1 MTNPTRKT
9 LVRGSTLGAGVM
21 LALAL
26 LVIVNY
32 LGWKYHERFDWTRSE
47 IHSLSEKTE
56 NVLASLDQP
65 VEIIVF
71 LTPMQGNPEIY
82 QQVRNLVQLYEA
94 ASQQISV
101 RFMDP
106 ARNLAEA
113 QQLAERFELAN
124 PNVVVVASG
133 DDKRILLESELARMD
148 FSGGMGAA
156 PTLSD
161 FRGEQAIT
169 GAILELAQERKPKIL
184 FTTGHGERSLDDF
197 GPEGFSTLRDLLNL
211 ENLEAEEWA
220 SLNQPTVP
228 EDADLVVIAAP
239 DATFLEPELEVLGT
253 WAATGGRLLLL
264 LDPELAATGGLGGTG
279 LSEWLAGYGIEVGD
293 DVVVDPASRIPFFG
307 ADTFY
312 AESYGNHPVT
322 DTLRDENLPVLLSLV
337 RSVRSAEDDGDTSA
351 GEPEIT
357 ELLFTSTDGWGETDL
372 SNLGGV
378 EQDDD
383 DLAGP
388 VALGVVVEQEL
399 DDATDEEG
407 TAEDVE
413 SDAESDD
420 SEASEDQGDAIGES
434 DDIKSDD
441 VKSDDEASDGEGR
454 DAEGSDRGRS
464 MRLVVL
470 GDSDF
475 AANRLLQTNAANQVL
490 LSDILNWMVERE
502 ELTGIP
508 PKEPE
513 QVRLNLSRP
522 EVNWIRTLALA
533 VLPVASILLGLGI
546 WYQRRR

>member
-1 MTNPTRKT
+1 MTNPTRKI

-56 NVLASLDQP
+56 NVLASLDEP

-94 ASQQISV
+94 ASQRVSV

-124 PNVVVVASG
+124 PNVVVIASG
-133 DDKRILLESELARMD
+133 DDKRILLESELAEMD
-148 FSGGMGAA
+148 FSGGMGTA
-156 PTLSD
+156 PTLSS
-161 FRGEQAIT
+161 FRGEQALT
-169 GAILELAQERKPKIL
+169 GAILELAEQRKPKIL
-184 FTTGHGERSLDDF
+184 FTTGHGERSLDEF
-197 GPEGFSTLRDLLNL
+197 GPDGFSTLRDLLNL

-220 SLNQPTVP
+220 SLNQPRVP
-228 EDADLVVIAAP
+228 EDADLVIVARP
-239 DATFLEPELEVLGT
+239 TATFLEPELEVLGT

-264 LDPELAATGGLGGTG
+264 LDPELAVSGGLGGTG
-279 LSEWLAGYGIEVGD
+279 LSEWLAGYGVEVGA

-312 AESYGNHPVT
+312 AESYGSHAVT
-322 DTLRDENLPVLLSLV
+322 RTLQDEGLPVLLSLV
-337 RSVRSAEDDGDTSA
+337 RSVRRAESGGDSSA

-357 ELLFTSTDGWGETDL
+357 ELLFTSSDGWAERDL
-372 SNLGGV
+372 SNLGAV
-378 EQDDD
+378 EQNDD

-399 DDATDEEG
+399 EPPSDEAAGEDEPGDEEDAE
-407 TAEDVE
+407 TESAEVAEDGN
-413 SDAESDD
+413 AED
-420 SEASEDQGDAIGES
+420 EAAEGES
-434 DDIKSDD
+434 EEDE
-441 VKSDDEASDGEGR
+441 VEEDEA
-454 DAEGSDRGRS
+454 AEETGARA

-490 LSDILNWMVERE
+490 VSDILNWMVERE

-522 EVNWIRTLALA
+522 EVNWIRTFALA
-533 VLPVASILLGLGI
+533 VLPVASILLGLWI

>member
-9 LVRGSTLGAGVM
+9 LVRGSTLGAGVL

-32 LGWKYHERFDWTRSE
+32 FGWKYHERFDWTRSE

-94 ASQQISV
+94 ASQQVSV

-133 DDKRILLESELARMD
+133 DDKRILLESELGQMD
-148 FSGGMGAA
+148 FSGGMGTA
-156 PTLSD
+156 PTLAN

-169 GAILELAQERKPKIL
+169 GAILELAEQRKPKIL
-184 FTTGHGERSLDDF
+184 FTTGHGERSLDEF
-197 GPEGFSTLRDLLNL
+197 GPDGFSTLRDLLNL

-220 SLNQPTVP
+220 SLNQPRVP

-239 DATFLEPELEVLGT
+239 SATFLEPELEVLGT
-253 WAATGGRLLLL
+253 WAATGGRLLVL
-264 LDPELAATGGLGGTG
+264 LDPELAVAGGLGGTG
-279 LSEWLAGYGIEVGD
+279 LREWLAGYGVEVGA

-312 AESYGNHPVT
+312 AESYGSHPVT
-322 DTLRDENLPVLLSLV
+322 RTLQDEGLPVLLSLV
-337 RSVRSAEDDGDTSA
+337 RSVRRTESDGDTPT

-357 ELLFTSTDGWGETDL
+357 ELLFTSSDGWAERDL
-372 SNLGGV
+372 SNLGAV

-399 DDATDEEG
+399 EPPSDEEG
-407 TAEDVE
+407 DDEDAETETAEV
-413 SDAESDD
+413 AED
-420 SEASEDQGDAIGES
+420 EAAEDEATEGES
-434 DDIKSDD
+434 EE
-441 VKSDDEASDGEGR
+441 DEAEEDEA
-454 DAEGSDRGRS
+454 AEETGARA

-490 LSDILNWMVERE
+490 VSDILNWMVERE

-522 EVNWIRTLALA
+522 EVNWIRTFALA
-533 VLPVASILLGLGI
+533 VLPVASILLGLWI

>member
-1 MTNPTRKT
+1 MTTPTRKT
-9 LVRGSTLGAGVM
+9 PTRKALVRGSTLGAGVL

-56 NVLASLDQP
+56 NVLASVDEP

-94 ASQQISV
+94 ASQQVSV

-133 DDKRILLESELARMD
+133 DDKRILLESELGQMD

-156 PTLSD
+156 PTLSE
-161 FRGEQAIT
+161 FRGEQALT
-169 GAILELAQERKPKIL
+169 GAILELAQETKPKIL

-197 GPEGFSTLRDLLNL
+197 GPEGLSTLRDLLNL

-220 SLNQPTVP
+220 SLNQPRVP
-228 EDADLVVIAAP
+228 EDADLVVIASP
-239 DATFLEPELEVLGT
+239 SATFLEPELEVLGT

-264 LDPELAATGGLGGTG
+264 LDPELAASGGLGGTG
-279 LSEWLAGYGIEVGD
+279 LSEWLAGYGVEVGA
-293 DVVVDPASRIPFFG
+293 DVVVDPSSRIPFFG

-322 DTLRDENLPVLLSLV
+322 ETLRDEDLPVLLSLT
-337 RSVRSAEDDGDTSA
+337 RSVRQAEDDSDGETPT
-351 GEPEIT
+351 GEPELT
-357 ELLFTSTDGWGETDL
+357 ELLFTSPDGWGERDL
-372 SNLGGV
+372 SNLGAV

-388 VALGVVVEQEL
+388 VALGVVVEQEIERGAAENGTE
-399 DDATDEEG
+399 DSDAEDNETGGATDEG
-407 TAEDVE
+407 E
-413 SDAESDD
+413 SDAQEPDTSD
-420 SEASEDQGDAIGES
+420 ASEGEDGSEGTGD
-434 DDIKSDD
+434 
-441 VKSDDEASDGEGR
+441 
-454 DAEGSDRGRS
+454 DRGRS

-490 LSDILNWMVERE
+490 LSDLLNWMVERE

-522 EVNWIRTLALA
+522 QVNWIRTLALA
-533 VLPVASILLGLGI
+533 VLPLASILLGLWI

>member
-32 LGWKYHERFDWTRSE
+32 FGWKYHERFDWTRSE

-65 VEIIVF
+65 VELIVF

-94 ASQQISV
+94 ASQQVSV

-133 DDKRILLESELARMD
+133 DDKRILLESELGQMD
-148 FSGGMGAA
+148 FSGGMGTA
-156 PTLSD
+156 PTLSN

-169 GAILELAQERKPKIL
+169 GAILELAEQRKPKIL
-184 FTTGHGERSLDDF
+184 FTTGHGERSLDEF
-197 GPEGFSTLRDLLNL
+197 GPDGFSTLRDLLNL

-220 SLNQPTVP
+220 SLNQPRVP
-228 EDADLVVIAAP
+228 EDADLVVIARP
-239 DATFLEPELEVLGT
+239 TATFLEPELEVLGT

-264 LDPELAATGGLGGTG
+264 LDPELAAAGGLGGTG
-279 LSEWLAGYGIEVGD
+279 LSEWLAGYGVEVGA

-312 AESYGNHPVT
+312 AESYGSHAVT
-322 DTLRDENLPVLLSLV
+322 KTLQDEGLPVLLSLV
-337 RSVRSAEDDGDTSA
+337 RSVRRAESDGDTPV
-351 GEPEIT
+351 GEPKIT
-357 ELLFTSTDGWGETDL
+357 ELLFTSSDGWAERDL
-372 SNLGGV
+372 SNLGAV
-378 EQDDD
+378 EEDDD

-399 DDATDEEG
+399 EAGDDEAAEETGDDEGSDDE
-407 TAEDVE
+407 TAEDE
-413 SDAESDD
+413 STGDGEADEEPGDD
-420 SEASEDQGDAIGES
+420 EGDA
-434 DDIKSDD
+434 
-441 VKSDDEASDGEGR
+441 GEG
-454 DAEGSDRGRS
+454 DRGRS

-490 LSDILNWMVERE
+490 VSDVLNWMVERE

-522 EVNWIRTLALA
+522 EVSWIRTFALA
-533 VLPVASILLGLGI
+533 VLPVASILLGLWI

>member
-9 LVRGSTLGAGVM
+9 LVRGSTLGAGVL

-32 LGWKYHERFDWTRSE
+32 FGWKYHERFDWTRSE

-94 ASQQISV
+94 ASQQVSV

-133 DDKRILLESELARMD
+133 DDKRILLESELGQMD

-156 PTLSD
+156 PTLAN

-169 GAILELAQERKPKIL
+169 GAILELAEQRKPKIL
-184 FTTGHGERSLDDF
+184 FTTGHGERSLDEF
-197 GPEGFSTLRDLLNL
+197 GPDGFSTLRDLLNL

-220 SLNQPTVP
+220 SLNQPRVP

-239 DATFLEPELEVLGT
+239 SATFLEPELEVLGT
-253 WAATGGRLLLL
+253 WAATGGRLLVL
-264 LDPELAATGGLGGTG
+264 LDPELTVAGGLGGTG
-279 LSEWLAGYGIEVGD
+279 LSEWLAGYGVEVGA
-293 DVVVDPASRIPFFG
+293 DVVVDPSRRIPFFG
-307 ADTFY
+307 DEIFY
-312 AESYGNHPVT
+312 VESYGNHPVT
-322 DTLRDENLPVLLSLV
+322 ETLRDEGLPVLVSLA
-337 RSVRSAEDDGDTSA
+337 RSVRQAETDDDTA
-351 GEPEIT
+351 GEEPEIT
-357 ELLFTSTDGWGETDL
+357 ELLFTTPNGWGETDL
-372 SNLGGV
+372 SNLRAV
-378 EQDDD
+378 EQNDD

-388 VALGVVVEQEL
+388 VALGVVVEEEL
-399 DDATDEEG
+399 ESAADEAAGEAEPEG
-407 TAEDVE
+407 SEDTEDSESAEDE
-413 SDAESDD
+413 TENGG
-420 SEASEDQGDAIGES
+420 SENGASEN
-434 DDIKSDD
+434 
-441 VKSDDEASDGEGR
+441 DG
-454 DAEGSDRGRS
+454 AEHDRGRS

-490 LSDILNWMVERE
+490 VSDILNWMVERE

-522 EVNWIRTLALA
+522 EVNWIRTFSLA
-533 VLPVASILLGLGI
+533 VLPVASILLGLWI